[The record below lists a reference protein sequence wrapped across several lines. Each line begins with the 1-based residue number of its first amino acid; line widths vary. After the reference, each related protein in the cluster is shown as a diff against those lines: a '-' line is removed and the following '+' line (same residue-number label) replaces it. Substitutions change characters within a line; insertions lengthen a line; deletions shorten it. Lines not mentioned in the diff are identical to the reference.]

1 MSCKIKAD
9 EGKFH
14 FIRLTDCEDGNPML
28 IRADVTAIF
37 TETPDKTV
45 LTNMMGQELREV
57 VETPPR
63 TIVLAEGYRWKVM
76 ESVDEVW
83 QKLDAIAN
91 L

>member
-1 MSCKIKAD
+1 MTCKTRDYHFAYIK
-9 EGKFH
+9 
-14 FIRLTDCEDGNPML
+14 LTDSEDGNEFF

-57 VETPPR
+57 TETPPR

-76 ESVDEVW
+76 ESVDEV
-83 QKLDAIAN
+83 LDKIKYLAE
-91 L
+91 LL